1 MKFTPYL
8 FFIITLFTS
17 PDFLYGCTKSHKE
30 TKEAFP
36 LSKQHKLDGYL
47 IKANQFL
54 YKNPDSSSY
63 YIEKAEHVLDA
74 SCTINRLVFL
84 HFKASMLF
92 VNSSDIDQVINIA
105 KQGLKLAQETDYI
118 YYQFKFNQ
126 ILAISY
132 TNDIHLAHKYY
143 MEAYQQCKL
152 LDSDEEMINIITNLI
167 NFDLAHSNKSIAK
180 EYISEMR
187 NLLDFNNPDHYNIA
201 HVRYYAFKAQITET
215 LNDALLQLDTALELS
230 RKLDLKSLTQNL
242 IVQKSITYEIYGDYL
257 NAIDFFEKAENYAR
271 QIDRKELVTKNYL
284 RKAYLYTQLKD
295 FEKAKLY
302 FEFHKASRFAN
313 RAERIFN
320 VNKLGSQIYE
330 GINDD
335 KKTIHYLKQYTRNL
349 ENTLVS
355 RSDSISFELENRYR
369 IEQTK
374 NQLILKEEKIKR
386 QEIERY
392 YSIIIIII
400 LFIIVLLIYYW
411 RYLYNKQELK
421 ATRKIL
427 KNTNQINEFR
437 KRFIENITHEIR
449 TPLTL
454 INGVFETVISYDI
467 EDKYKG
473 ILNIGYQNSKR
484 LNTEMEN
491 ILNLMKTESIVD
503 IVNLRKVY
511 LLSFF
516 TNLIESYK
524 LNIFSKGLTLQLKH
538 NLDAGT
544 IAEIDSGKIGTIL
557 SNYLNNAIKFS
568 KEDDV
573 IEIEIKINNDGLF
586 FSVKDFGNGIPKED
600 LPYVFNRFYQASN
613 TKHTGHGVGLAIV
626 KEISKLLKGETSVD
640 SDQEKG
646 ETVFAY
652 KQLCTVNK
660 YLKEETIVEYNTDT
674 IKSDTN
680 GIIQDKPHILVVDD
694 SELMIEFY
702 KQILSSYYK
711 CDYAFNGKNALDKIM
726 NTQYDCLIT
735 DVMMPKMD
743 GFELA
748 EKIIETDKT
757 KHLPIIF
764 VTAITPDK
772 NRLKAFRIGVHD
784 FITKPFIVQELVTRI
799 SNLIENRSLRIES
812 IQDNLLQ
819 NLKVEGTNYVTD
831 EDLLKKI
838 IQIINENISNVDF
851 KVSDLATSVFY
862 SERQLARKINL
873 MAGLTP
879 SKLILEIR
887 LLKAY
892 NVLKESKSIRILDVQ
907 RSIGIKSSTYFN
919 KAFKERFGIT
929 PSSLQKNS

>member
-8 FFIITLFTS
+8 FLIIPLLTS
-17 PDFLYGCTKSHKE
+17 QSFLYGCTTDHKE
-30 TKEAFP
+30 IKEAFP
-36 LSKQHKLDGYL
+36 LSKQYRLDEYL
-47 IKANQFL
+47 LQADQFL

-63 YIEKAEHVLDA
+63 YIQKAEHVLDE
-74 SCTINRLVFL
+74 SCAITHLVFL
-84 HFKASMLF
+84 YFKAKMLY
-92 VNSSDIDQVINIA
+92 VNFGDRDQVINIA
-105 KQGLKLAQETDYI
+105 KQGLSLAQKTNYL

-126 ILAISY
+126 ILAVSY

-143 MEAYQQCKL
+143 IKAYQQCKQ
-152 LDSDEEMINIITNLI
+152 LDSDEEMVNIITNLI
-167 NFDLAHSNKSIAK
+167 NFDLAHNNKSIAK
-180 EYISEMR
+180 EYVSEMR
-187 NLLDFNNPDHYNIA
+187 NLLRLSNLNHYNIA
-201 HVRYYAFKAQITET
+201 HVRYYSFKAQVSET
-215 LNDALLQLDTALELS
+215 LHNALLHLDTALNIS
-230 RKLDLKSLTQNL
+230 HKLGLESITQNL
-242 IVQKSITYEIYGDYL
+242 IVQKSIAYEDHGDYL
-257 NAIDFFEKAENYAR
+257 NAIKSFEKAEDYAR
-271 QIDRKELVTKNYL
+271 KIDRKEQITQNYL
-284 RKAYLYTQLKD
+284 RKAHLYAQIKD
-295 FEKAKLY
+295 FDKAKLY

-313 RAERIFN
+313 QTTGLFN
-320 VNKLGSQIYE
+320 VNKLASKIYE
-330 GINDD
+330 GVNDD
-335 KKTIHYLKQYTRNL
+335 KNTIHYLKQYTRNL
-349 ENTLVS
+349 ENILIS
-355 RSDSISFELENRYR
+355 RSDSINFELENRYR
-369 IEQTK
+369 IEQIK

-386 QEIERY
+386 QEVERY
-392 YSIIIIII
+392 YSIVIIII

-411 RYLYNKQELK
+411 RYLYNKQELT

-454 INGVFETVISYDI
+454 VNGVFETVISYDI

-503 IVNLRKVY
+503 IVNLKKVY
-511 LLSFF
+511 VLSFF

-524 LNIFSKGLTLQLKH
+524 LNIFSKGLTLKLKH
-538 NLDAGT
+538 NLDIGT

-573 IEIEIKINNDGLF
+573 IEIEIKIDNGYLF

-600 LPYVFNRFYQASN
+600 LPYIFNRFYQASN
-613 TKHTGHGVGLAIV
+613 SKHTGHGVGLAIV
-626 KEISKLLKGETSVD
+626 KEISKLLKGEISVD

-646 ETVFAY
+646 ETVFTY
-652 KQLCTVNK
+652 KQLCVVNK
-660 YLKEETIVEYNTDT
+660 HLKEETIVEYNTDT
-674 IKSDTN
+674 IKSNTN

-702 KQILSSYYK
+702 KQILSDYYI

-735 DVMMPKMD
+735 DVIMPKMD

-748 EKIIETDKT
+748 EKIIETEKT

-764 VTAITPDK
+764 VTAITPNE

-812 IQDNLLQ
+812 IQNNLLQ

-907 RSIGIKSSTYFN
+907 RSIGIKSSAYFN